1 MAVYFTLASLVERV
15 RQAADLEGSDGPV
28 SDNEI
33 KAQLGL
39 SLRRLY
45 ERLLLARGQEYY
57 RKTAELNVTP
67 GQALYELPADFFQL
81 LAVVAAD
88 AAVMAVPSA
97 TFAESDSGNEGSWT
111 RLTPFSMA
119 ELAPLLGSAKRS
131 QWLQGDLRF
140 PRYRL
145 RGTQL
150 PSGELPSGWIGE
162 TLELRP
168 APVYAWTLRIEYL
181 PAALVATGDTWQVN
195 GVHGWEEVAVLEVAA
210 YCLAKQEQDARYL
223 LTRVQQEYARIDSLA
238 RARDAGSPEPGI
250 VDTCGL
256 LDSWAPD
263 GGRGYGRGWL
273 S

>member
-1 MAVYFTLASLVERV
+1 MAAYVTMASLVTRV
-15 RQAADLEGSDGPV
+15 RQAADLEGSDGPIT
-28 SDNEI
+28 DDEI

-39 SLRRLY
+39 SIRRLY
-45 ERLLLARGQEYY
+45 ERLLQARGQEYY
-57 RKTAELNVTP
+57 RKTAELNVTA
-67 GQALYELPADFFQL
+67 GKALYELPADFFQL
-81 LAVVAAD
+81 LAVLACD
-88 AAVMAVPSA
+88 SAVMASPSA
-97 TFAESDSGNEGSWT
+97 TFAESDSGNEGTWC
-111 RLTPFSMA
+111 RLVPFAMP
-119 ELAPLLGSAKRS
+119 ELGPLLGSTKRA

-150 PSGELPSGWIGE
+150 PVGELPSGWIGE

-168 APVYAWTLRIEYL
+168 SPTYSWTLRIEYL
-181 PAALVATGDTWQVN
+181 PTAIVGTGDTVQVN
-195 GVHGWEEVAVLEVAA
+195 GIHGWEEVCVLEVAA
-210 YCLAKQEQDARYL
+210 YCLAKQEQDPRYL
-223 LTRVQQEYARIDSLA
+223 LTRVAQEYQRIDGLA

-256 LDSWAPD
+256 LDAWSPD